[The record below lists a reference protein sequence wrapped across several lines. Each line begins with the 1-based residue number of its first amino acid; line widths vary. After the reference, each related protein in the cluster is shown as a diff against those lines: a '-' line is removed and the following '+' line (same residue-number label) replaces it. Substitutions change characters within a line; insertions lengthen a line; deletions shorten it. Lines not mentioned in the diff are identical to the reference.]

1 MGDSGWD
8 FGGRVRVQD
17 EENSEIAAES
27 VADVAPTQRRVV
39 WSLVRMTGPMATWEM
54 EKALGGLH
62 QSVSATVNHLHRMGA
77 LVNTGEKNST
87 PSGRPAWIYRA
98 VTRAESDAA
107 QGIVRVDPLPPG
119 SPPVSPLRSPGRYEA
134 PQGDPTCPVHGSTCR
149 KVWHRADPAPGR
161 PGSPQEGVP
170 DHLVRLEREGKA
182 DVYVNPRKAEASSRD
197 AARAATA
204 EEERQRKIATPRVD
218 PASHRLTFGGPLP
231 CTKCDGTGGNLWEG
245 CIYCGGKGL
254 R

>member
-1 MGDSGWD
+1 MEVYGMDGFAEGMRQSQRSADHKWTPLEAAQVDLAIAEVARKGEPFTTDEVWAHLGAA
-8 FGGRVRVQD
+8 FPVGKGMAARLNAAVRRG
-17 EENSEIAAES
+17 II
-27 VADVAPTQRRVV
+27 T
-39 WSLVRMTGPMATWEM
+39 
-54 EKALGGLH
+54 
-62 QSVSATVNHLHRMGA
+62 
-77 LVNTGEKNST
+77 NTGEIRTSSRT
-87 PSGRPAWIYRA
+87 GEHDHGQRLTVW
-98 VTRAESDAA
+98 
-107 QGIVRVDPLPPG
+107 VRSERRGDPPPQ
-119 SPPVSPLRSPGRYEA
+119 VSPLRS
-134 PQGDPTCPVHGSTCR
+134 
-149 KVWHRADPAPGR
+149 PGR

-170 DHLVRLEREGKA
+170 DHLVRYERDGKA